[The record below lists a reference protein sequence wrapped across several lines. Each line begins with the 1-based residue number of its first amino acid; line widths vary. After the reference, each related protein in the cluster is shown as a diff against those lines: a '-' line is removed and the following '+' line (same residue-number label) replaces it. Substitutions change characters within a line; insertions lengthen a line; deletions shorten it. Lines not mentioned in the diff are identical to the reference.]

1 MFGTDPGKALE
12 KARRLLSE
20 GDPLAALRQARKA
33 QARARPPLSGEA
45 AALVGEARRA
55 VVAEAE
61 SRAAASEAEG
71 HLADA
76 AEWLRGALDYAE
88 GEEERGRLQARL
100 DGLEE
105 RLEAERETEEDGFFV
120 SPEEEEFDSEEPAE
134 REGAGEMGG
143 LGGIVGPLAGSLPAL
158 GPPGAVGVAV
168 RDPDGGEPAEATLF
182 DLYVDSLRDDVA
194 PLYRGRAP
202 ELGEV
207 LVDAVEPE
215 DTERAA
221 AAIEEMAAASPE
233 DPVLRLER
241 ARWRLARGEAA
252 AAREDLEVA
261 WAAFG
266 DEPLDLGG
274 HLSIPVL
281 WCEVAMAQGDH
292 AAVLER
298 LEARGELTL
307 SHPDLSGFYATALLA
322 AGESDEARRFLAESL
337 EHFPRRPEIAYL
349 LAGIL
354 LHDGEAPAAIALL
367 ERSLRVCG
375 AGCAPRDLHAPSL
388 RLLAAALAGTGGSAP
403 SETVERLADVLLL
416 LRGAQ
421 GGELG
426 EPGDWMLQARCH
438 ELAGETAAA
447 ERARAR
453 AGATL
458 AAAGGGPATAPPVPP
473 APPPEP
479 A

>member
-1 MFGTDPGKALE
+1 M
-12 KARRLLSE
+12 
-20 GDPLAALRQARKA
+20 
-33 QARARPPLSGEA
+33 
-45 AALVGEARRA
+45 
-55 VVAEAE
+55 
-61 SRAAASEAEG
+61 
-71 HLADA
+71 
-76 AEWLRGALDYAE
+76 
-88 GEEERGRLQARL
+88 
-100 DGLEE
+100 
-105 RLEAERETEEDGFFV
+105 
-120 SPEEEEFDSEEPAE
+120 
-134 REGAGEMGG
+134 
-143 LGGIVGPLAGSLPAL
+143 
-158 GPPGAVGVAV
+158 GVAV

-307 SHPDLSGFYATALLA
+307 AHPDLSGFYATALLA

-453 AGATL
+453 AGATRRRP
-458 AAAGGGPATAPPVPP
+458 AAGLRPPRRCRPLRRRSP
-473 APPPEP
+473 RDRRGAPPPRPRGRPLVPPRRRDRRGAVRRLLRARGGGGARDHRPVGIGQEHAAPPDRHARPADRGTIEIDGTDPFGLSEP
-479 A
+479 ELAWFRNRTIGFVFQDSSPAAAVHGAGERAGADAGVPGRNGAAGARARPRAAGPGRPRRTG

>member
-1 MFGTDPGKALE
+1 M
-12 KARRLLSE
+12 ARRRFRPIRPTRRRSWA
-20 GDPLAALRQARKA
+20 PLITTSTSTACA
-33 QARARPPLSGEA
+33 
-45 AALVGEARRA
+45 
-55 VVAEAE
+55 
-61 SRAAASEAEG
+61 
-71 HLADA
+71 
-76 AEWLRGALDYAE
+76 
-88 GEEERGRLQARL
+88 
-100 DGLEE
+100 
-105 RLEAERETEEDGFFV
+105 TT
-120 SPEEEEFDSEEPAE
+120 SP
-134 REGAGEMGG
+134 
-143 LGGIVGPLAGSLPAL
+143 
-158 GPPGAVGVAV
+158 
-168 RDPDGGEPAEATLF
+168 
-182 DLYVDSLRDDVA
+182 
-194 PLYRGRAP
+194 PLYRDRPPAFRRA
-202 ELGEV
+202 
-207 LVDAVEPE
+207 LVDLAEPA
-215 DTERAA
+215 DADLAA
-221 AAIEEMAAASPE
+221 AAIDGLVAASPD

-252 AAREDLEVA
+252 EAREDLEAA
-261 WAAFG
+261 WEAFG

-281 WCEVAMAQGDH
+281 WCEVAMAEGDH

-307 SHPDLSGFYATALLA
+307 SHPDLSGFYATALIA
-322 AGESDEARRFLAESL
+322 AGELEEARRFLAESL

-354 LHDGEAPAAIALL
+354 LRGGDAPAAIALL

-388 RLLAAALAGTGGSAP
+388 RLLAAALAERGGTGGSSTAG
-403 SETVERLADVLLL
+403 SRIVERLADVLLL

-438 ELAGETAAA
+438 ELAGESAAA

-453 AGATL
+453 AAAML
-458 AAAGGGPATAPPVPP
+458 AAAAGAEGATPAPP
-473 APPPEP
+473 APAPEP

>member
-1 MFGTDPGKALE
+1 MFGTDPGKTLE
-12 KARRLLSE
+12 KARRLLAE
-20 GDPLAALRQARKA
+20 GDALAALRQARKA

-45 AALVGEARRA
+45 AALVEAARRA
-55 VVAEAE
+55 VVSEAE

-88 GEEERGRLQARL
+88 GEEERGRLAGRL
-100 DGLEE
+100 AEIE
-105 RLEAERETEEDGFFV
+105 PRLEDEREAPDRSGDRLRDDEAD
-120 SPEEEEFDSEEPAE
+120 PERGE
-134 REGAGEMGG
+134 REGAE
-143 LGGIVGPLAGSLPAL
+143 LAGWSMLPIRAVKAL
-158 GPPGAVGVAV
+158 LENPIEAPFEEAL
-168 RDPDGGEPAEATLF
+168 DPDWEPSGTGIDGTAAPLDPYNLF
-182 DLYVDSLRDDVA
+182 VDSLRDDVA
-194 PLYRGRAP
+194 AFYRDRPPAFRRT
-202 ELGEV
+202 
-207 LVDAVEPE
+207 LVDLADPADAEV
-215 DTERAA
+215 AA
-221 AAIEEMAAASPE
+221 AAIEGLAAASPD

-241 ARWRLARGEAA
+241 ARWRLSRGDAAHARA
-252 AAREDLEVA
+252 DLEAA

-281 WCEVAMAQGDH
+281 WCEVAMTLGDH

-298 LEARGELTL
+298 LEERGELTL
-307 SHPDLSGFYATALLA
+307 SHPDLSGFYAMALLA
-322 AGESDEARRFLAESL
+322 AGETGEARRFLAESL

-354 LHDGEAPAAIALL
+354 LGDGDAPAAIALL

-388 RLLAAALAGTGGSAP
+388 RLLAAALAERGGP
-403 SETVERLADVLLL
+403 VERLADVLLL

-421 GGELG
+421 GGELV

-438 ELAGETAAA
+438 ELAGEPAAA

-453 AGATL
+453 AGELL
-458 AAAGGGPATAPPVPP
+458 AAAGAERATPHPP